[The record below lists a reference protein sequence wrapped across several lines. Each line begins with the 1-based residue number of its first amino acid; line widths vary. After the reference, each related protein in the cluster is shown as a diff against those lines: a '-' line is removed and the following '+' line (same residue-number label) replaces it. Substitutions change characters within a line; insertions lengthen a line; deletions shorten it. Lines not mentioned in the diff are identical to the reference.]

1 MRFCLVE
8 IPGHAGPRLCVEK
21 GTDLVV
27 LDAPPS
33 VRQALDALGST
44 GLMNLAKK
52 ASGSTVAQ
60 SKVTRWLPPVP
71 DPRVYRDFYG
81 FEQHVKAAR
90 ARRGQEMIP
99 EWYKIPI
106 FYFSNPTAFFGHNE
120 AIKKPESTNELD
132 WELEIAC
139 IIGERA
145 RDLTEKN
152 AEDAIFGYAVL
163 NDWSARDLQREEM
176 KCMLGPAKG
185 KDFANSLGPWVVT
198 KDELAD
204 RREAPGKY
212 NLTMIGRRNGKE
224 VSRSNMN
231 TLYYTFA
238 QMLVR
243 GSRDVWLHPGDV
255 CGSGTCG
262 TGCILEL
269 GPENVGGWVKPGD
282 VLEMEIERLGTLR
295 TPVE

>member
-8 IPGHAGPRLCVEK
+8 LMDYAGPRLCVEK
-21 GTDLVV
+21 GSDLVV
-27 LDAPPS
+27 LKVPPS
-33 VRQALDALGST
+33 LRQALDALGSA
-44 GLMNLAKK
+44 GLLSLAQKTS
-52 ASGSTVAQ
+52 APIVPQ
-60 SKVTRWLPPVP
+60 SQISRWLPPVP
-71 DPRVYRDFYG
+71 DPRAYRDFYG

-90 ARRGQEMIP
+90 ARRGQEMVP

-106 FYFSNPTAFFGHNE
+106 FYFSNPNAFFGHNE
-120 AIKKPESTNELD
+120 VIKKPASVTELD

-139 IIGERA
+139 VIGEKV
-145 RDLTEKN
+145 RDLSVEN
-152 AEDAIFGYAVL
+152 AEDAIFGYTIL

-212 NLTMIGRRNGKE
+212 NLTMLGRRNGKE

-243 GSRDVWLHPGDV
+243 GSRDVWLFPGDV

-269 GPENVGGWVKPGD
+269 GPENVGGWLTPGE
-282 VLEMEIERLGTLR
+282 VMEMEIERLGTLR
-295 TPVE
+295 SPIA